1 MVMLV
6 EVAAVVD
13 EVAAVV
19 AVVVVVVVVTAVA
32 AVAVA
37 VVVDAAVDVPWMTVA
52 VQAEETVEDSTTW
65 SFDAID

>member
-1 MVMLV
+1 MLV

-13 EVAAVV
+13 EAAAVV
-19 AVVVVVVVVTAVA
+19 AVVVTVVA

-37 VVVDAAVDVPWMTVA
+37 VAAVDAAVDVPWTTVA
-52 VQAEETVEDSTTW
+52 VRAEEIVEGSRTW

>member
-1 MVMLV
+1 MLV

-19 AVVVVVVVVTAVA
+19 AVVVVVVVVTVVA
-32 AVAVA
+32 AVAVD
-37 VVVDAAVDVPWMTVA
+37 VVDATVDVPWMTVA
-52 VQAEETVEDSTTW
+52 VQSEEIVEGSTTW